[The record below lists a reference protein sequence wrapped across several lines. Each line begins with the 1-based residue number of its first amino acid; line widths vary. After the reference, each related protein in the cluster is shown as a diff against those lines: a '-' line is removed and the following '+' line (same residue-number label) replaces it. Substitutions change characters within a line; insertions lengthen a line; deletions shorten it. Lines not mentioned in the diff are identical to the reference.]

1 MYGLRAVREVTADR
15 SMLGDNAR
23 LIRESGQISESATLK
38 IQIGMFGAMAIY
50 RQLTRTPKPLWR
62 LPGREVSP
70 KAAMPGHF
78 ALHLICRPY
87 LTPLLLHTESC

>member
-38 IQIGMFGAMAIY
+38 IQIGMFGAMAISQHLAAALMIRGGFFGTHLKNSSSVGY
-50 RQLTRTPKPLWR
+50 REDHETNGVPDT
-62 LPGREVSP
+62 GFSP
-70 KAAMPGHF
+70 E
-78 ALHLICRPY
+78 R
-87 LTPLLLHTESC
+87 